1 MSEGPMS
8 DAPGGSAPR
17 LATPLTLRS
26 VTLGNPV
33 VISPMCQYSAVDGMA
48 GEWHRVHLG
57 RFAMGGAG
65 LVIVEATAVT
75 EQGRITPGDLGL
87 WDDRQVAPL
96 RGIAAM
102 LKDLGAVPG
111 IQLGHAGRK
120 ASTQRP
126 WQGHGPLGAED
137 AARGEPPWPVVAPS
151 PLPVAD
157 GWQTPHQ
164 LDRDGLAGIVE
175 AWRTAALRALDA
187 GFEVVEL
194 HCAHGY
200 LLHQFLSPLSNTRND
215 GYGGDFAGRCRFPLE
230 VARAVR
236 AVWPDD
242 KPMFV
247 RISATDWIEGGWT
260 LEDSVVFARDLKALG
275 VDVIDCSSGGMVGVS
290 ATAAAVPRHPGFQVP
305 FAETIRREAGIA
317 TMAVGLIL
325 DGPQAEAILRDG
337 RADLVAIGREAL
349 ADPNWPLRARQQL
362 TGDGNFDGWPEQAGW
377 WLGRRARTLDRKAG

>member
-1 MSEGPMS
+1 MS